1 MKWDIFVNF
10 HSLCKATKWLI
21 LFPQLLNFWTNKGI
35 KIQKIGMCICF
46 DSISV
51 FYALWRNPRC
61 ALSLLSFEALLRC
74 WGRAGV
80 VSTCTASSVSIQS
93 CWEQHTY
100 TVFCVPRNSEK
111 YLVWHESFSLK
122 TCSSIQVRIYFA
134 WILMTISTLFEMS
147 NFCPKIQFWQPPNI
161 FTPKFF
167 NNFSRE
173 IKVVNS

>member
-1 MKWDIFVNF
+1 MT
-10 HSLCKATKWLI
+10 HS
-21 LFPQLLNFWTNKGI
+21 PQLLNFWKNKDI

-122 TCSSIQVRIYFA
+122 TSNSGKNLFTEFWWHTVRNLHF
-134 WILMTISTLFEMS
+134 LSKNSTL
-147 NFCPKIQFWQPPNI
+147 I
-161 FTPKFF
+161 
-167 NNFSRE
+167 SRE
-173 IKVVNS
+173 KLSKKFWVKNSWKCWGFGLFSCWHLWFHEKNF

>member
-1 MKWDIFVNF
+1 M
-10 HSLCKATKWLI
+10 
-21 LFPQLLNFWTNKGI
+21 LNFWTNKDI

-51 FYALWRNPRC
+51 FYALWRYPRC

-122 TCSSIQVRIYFA
+122 TCLIQVRIYFA
-134 WILMTISTLFEMS
+134 WILMTITHCSKSSFFVQKFNYDFPRKLS
-147 NFCPKIQFWQPPNI
+147 IFWGEKLVKMLR
-161 FTPKFF
+161 FWTF
-167 NNFSRE
+167 
-173 IKVVNS
+173 

>member
-1 MKWDIFVNF
+1 MARKFKLFRSYFNNNLAQNLKWDIFVNF

-21 LFPQLLNFWTNKGI
+21 LFPQLLNFCTNKDI

-46 DSISV
+46 DSISF

-93 CWEQHTY
+93 CWEQHTSVLR
-100 TVFCVPRNSEK
+100 TSKFRK

-122 TCSSIQVRIYFA
+122 TSNSGKN
-134 WILMTISTLFEMS
+134 LF
-147 NFCPKIQFWQPPNI
+147 
-161 FTPKFF
+161 T
-167 NNFSRE
+167 
-173 IKVVNS
+173 